1 LKNGIYSQGEISVK
15 AGVASG
21 GGLKL
26 YLENLERAEIIRSFI
41 PFDRGINSKLKKYE
55 LSDEFFVFYFKY
67 IEPNLR
73 IISESSSN
81 RKEGK

>member
-1 LKNGIYSQGEISVK
+1 LKNGIYSQGEIRVK
-15 AGVASG
+15 AKVASG